1 MREIEQLEPLEIKVA
16 GWDGK
21 QAKSDLYSGMQIQMP
36 IVVVSDS
43 MQPPG
48 LQHTRLPCPSL
59 SLGVC
64 SNSCPLN
71 G

>member
-48 LQHTRLPCPSL
+48 LQHTRLPCPPL
-59 SLGVC
+59 SPRICL
-64 SNSCPLN
+64 NSCPLSW
-71 G
+71 